1 MKYNQSMKQEEQLRT
16 LEELREAYEGYKQQ
30 KLSLDMSRG
39 KPCTEQLEL
48 SMGLLECNDNY
59 MDQGI
64 DVRNYGVLPGI
75 PSARRLFA
83 SVLQVSSKE
92 QVLVG
97 GNSSLSLM
105 YYLVDLGWRKGYPES
120 PRPWSQE
127 EKVKFLCPVPGYDRH
142 FAITEDFGIEMI
154 PIPLL
159 EDGPDMEQV
168 ERMVQEDSSIKGIW
182 CVPVYSNPDGRVYS
196 EDMTLRLAKMQAA
209 APDFKIIWDNAY
221 CVHHLS
227 DTQHATPSIV
237 EACADAGHP
246 NRAFALTSTSKV
258 TFPGAGVAAVASSAE
273 NIRYLIARMNPM
285 TISYDKMNQM
295 RHVAYLKDMDGIREH
310 MKKHRE
316 ILWPK
321 FQCVLNILKEELA
334 AFGEDAHWTN
344 PEGGYFISLFLMD
357 GCAKRTVQLCAEAGV
372 TLTPA
377 GAAFPYGND
386 PKDSHIRIA
395 PSYPSLQELE
405 TATKLLCLCAKIAMM
420 EKIAG

>member
-83 SVLQVSSKE
+83 SVLQVSSEE

-334 AFGEDAHWTN
+334 AFEEDAHWTN